1 MKSSRP
7 EIADHTTAQT
17 PALHI
22 MQVAPFYSAYLD
34 YFYRSRPGL
43 SLHSSAVQTE
53 ALLQDAF
60 SAIHNVI
67 PYIQRHDTTFV
78 VSNAKPLQ
86 RAWAKSH
93 NAHYEAASWEKE
105 ILRLRIETERPDVL
119 YLTTTI
125 RFDSSF
131 LRTLSP
137 RPRLILGWHGCDVPS
152 SADWSEYDAILSGL
166 PRLLHVAERLGAR
179 HGIMFHPGMP
189 PWLAQAVVDTPKTVD
204 VCFVGSI
211 SPTQHQ
217 KRLHV
222 LDALAKA
229 AARHNFSL
237 ALHLNC
243 HPSQISPAMR
253 PFLRPPAF
261 GLAMMQALAASRIAV
276 DDRAQHGL
284 IMPDGSKKVD
294 LGGDDTINMR
304 LFEATGSGAL
314 LLTEALPGLR
324 RYFEPGKEVDTW
336 QDTEELTQKI
346 LYWLAHE
353 KKRASMAAAGR
364 ARCLAEHSINKAA
377 EKFVQIIHDLLIKK
391 Q

>member
-1 MKSSRP
+1 MSTRK
-7 EIADHTTAQT
+7 
-17 PALHI
+17 LH
-22 MQVAPFYSAYLD
+22 
-34 YFYRSRPGL
+34 
-43 SLHSSAVQTE
+43 
-53 ALLQDAF
+53 LLQWDDWYQAHLDALYMANPQLGIAAPCVQEKELIRDGF
-60 SAIHNVI
+60 SAIHVMA
-67 PYIQRHDTTFV
+67 PYLPEMEGIYCVGNCRPQIQ
-78 VSNAKPLQ
+78 
-86 RAWAKSH
+86 AWMRFLGLPMLASTGDW
-93 NAHYEAASWEKE
+93 EAEA
-105 ILRLRIETERPDVL
+105 LRRMVGTLRPDVL
-119 YLTTTI
+119 YI
-125 RFDSSF
+125 ANPIHFSANF
-131 LRTLSP
+131 LRTLP
-137 RPRLILGWHGCDVPS
+137 YTPRLIMAWRAADVPLGT
-152 SADWSEYDAILSGL
+152 DWTGYDVMLSGL

-353 KKRASMAAAGR
+353 KERASMAAAGR
-364 ARCLAEHSINKAA
+364 ARCLTEHSINKAA